1 MIEVELILRGDV
13 SNSELNA
20 LFRDS
25 FPEHEDRDFHRTLSR
40 SDAYVVARR
49 GSELVGFA
57 KIIGDDDL
65 HAFLLDPI
73 VRTDLRRRGIGR
85 QLIAICEQ
93 EAAALGYT
101 YLHVDFEPQNEAF
114 YAAIGFRG
122 SLAGIKALAASWV

>member
-1 MIEVELILRGDV
+1 MSEVELILRGDV

-20 LFRDS
+20 LFRDAY
-25 FPEHEDRDFHRTLSR
+25 PEHDDKTFHRTLSR
-40 SDAYVVARR
+40 CDAYVVARR

-73 VRTDLRRRGIGR
+73 VRTDLRREGIGR
-85 QLIAICEQ
+85 RLVVICEQ
-93 EAAALGYT
+93 AAAELGYH

-114 YAAIGFRG
+114 YTSLGFSG
-122 SLAGIKALAASWV
+122 SLAGIKALASS

>member
-1 MIEVELILRGDV
+1 MSEVELILRGEV
-13 SNSELNA
+13 SSKELNA
-20 LFRDS
+20 LFRDAY
-25 FPEHEDRDFHRTLSR
+25 PEHEDKDFHRTLSR
-40 SDAYVVARR
+40 CDAYVVARR

-73 VRTDLRRRGIGR
+73 VRSDLRRRGIGR

-93 EAAALGYT
+93 EAAALGYK

-114 YAAIGFRG
+114 YTSLGFRG
-122 SLAGIKALAASWV
+122 SLAGTKALASS